1 MRSLRQ
7 HLLAL
12 LASAMALLF
21 GAPASAADEPRHAL
35 WQQLLQQHVQV
46 VPGTS
51 GGNVRYAGM
60 QAQRLELERYLA
72 QLSSVQRETFDA
84 WSNARQL
91 AFLLNAYNAY
101 TVQLVLTGY
110 PVLASIKD
118 LGSLFQS
125 PWKKRF
131 APLLGATRT
140 LDEIEHE
147 MIRGSGRYN
156 DPRIHFA
163 LNCASL
169 GCPPLR
175 NEAYVA
181 ERLDAQL
188 DDAATAFL
196 ADRQRNRLEGGRVQV
211 SSIFKW
217 YRSDF
222 EAGWRGARSLGQFL
236 ALYAT
241 ALKLSPEQAAQLR
254 AGTLAITFLDYDW
267 RLNDAPAASGAAKP

>member
-1 MRSLRQ
+1 MRPPRWRLFALLLVAQ
-7 HLLAL
+7 LLLA
-12 LASAMALLF
+12 
-21 GAPASAADEPRHAL
+21 GAPARAADALAHAI

-46 VPGTS
+46 APGTS
-51 GGNVRYAGM
+51 GGNVRYAGL
-60 QAQRLELERYLA
+60 QAQQLELERYLA
-72 QLSSVQRETFDA
+72 QLATVRRETFDA
-84 WSNARQL
+84 WPNAQQL
-91 AFLLNAYNAY
+91 AFLINAYNAY
-101 TVQLVLTGY
+101 TVQLILTGY
-110 PVLASIKD
+110 PGLVSIKD

-169 GCPPLR
+169 GCPSLR
-175 NEAYVA
+175 NEPYVA

-188 DDAATAFL
+188 DDAASAFL
-196 ADRQRNRLEGGRVQV
+196 ADRQRNRLEGGRIQV

-236 ALYAT
+236 ALYAA
-241 ALKLSPEQAAQLR
+241 ALKLSPEQTAQLR
-254 AGTLAITFLDYDW
+254 AGTLAITFLDYGW
-267 RLNDAPAASGAAKP
+267 RLNDAPGVSGAGRP

>member
-1 MRSLRQ
+1 MRSLWQR
-7 HLLAL
+7 LLRLLVTAL
-12 LASAMALLF
+12 TFSIC
-21 GAPASAADEPRHAL
+21 APAYAVDEPRHVL

-46 VPGTS
+46 TPGTS

-60 QAQRLELERYLA
+60 LAQRLELERYLA
-72 QLSSVQRETFDA
+72 QLATVRRETFDA
-84 WSNARQL
+84 WPNAQQL
-91 AFLLNAYNAY
+91 AFLINAYNAY
-101 TVQLVLTGY
+101 TVQLILTGY
-110 PVLASIKD
+110 PGLASIKD

-175 NEAYVA
+175 NEPYVA

-196 ADRQRNRLEGGRVQV
+196 ADRQRNRWEGGRIQV

-222 EAGWRGARSLGQFL
+222 EAGWRGARNLGQFL
-236 ALYAT
+236 ALYA
-241 ALKLSPEQAAQLR
+241 AAMKLSPEQTVQLR
-254 AGTLAITFLDYDW
+254 TGTLSITFLDYDW
-267 RLNDAPAASGAAKP
+267 RLNDALATSGAHRP

>member
-1 MRSLRQ
+1 MVSLLRRNA
-7 HLLAL
+7 LILAL
-12 LASAMALLF
+12 LVCSATPLAR
-21 GAPASAADEPRHAL
+21 AADAPPRTL

-46 VPGTS
+46 APGSS
-51 GGNVRYAGM
+51 GGKLRYAGI
-60 QAQRLELERYLA
+60 QAQRSELERYLA
-72 QLSSVQRETFDA
+72 QLSAVQREAFDA
-84 WSNARQL
+84 WPKAQQL
-91 AFLLNAYNAY
+91 AFLINAYNAY

-110 PVLASIKD
+110 PGLTSIKD
-118 LGSLFQS
+118 LGALFQS

-131 APLLGATRT
+131 VPLLGATRT
-140 LDEIEHE
+140 LDEIEHD

-169 GCPPLR
+169 ACPALR

-188 DDAATAFL
+188 EDAATAFL
-196 ADRQRNRLEGGRVQV
+196 ADRQRNRLEAGRAQV

-217 YRSDF
+217 YRADF

-241 ALKLSPEQAAQLR
+241 ALQLRPEQTDQLR
-254 AGTLAITFLDYDW
+254 AGTLGIEFLDYDW
-267 RLNDAPAASGAAKP
+267 RLNDAPDASGVARP

>member
-1 MRSLRQ
+1 MAGLLRRKV
-7 HLLAL
+7 LTLAL
-12 LASAMALLF
+12 LGCSALPWARAVE
-21 GAPASAADEPRHAL
+21 APQHAL
-35 WQQLLQQHVQV
+35 WQQLLQQYVQV
-46 VPGTS
+46 TPGTL
-51 GGNVRYAGM
+51 GGNVRYTGM
-60 QAQRLELERYLA
+60 QTRRLELERYLA
-72 QLSSVQRETFDA
+72 QLANVRRETFDA
-84 WSNARQL
+84 WPNAQQL
-91 AFLLNAYNAY
+91 AFLINAYNAY

-110 PVLASIKD
+110 PGLASIKD

-125 PWKKRF
+125 SWKKRF

-169 GCPPLR
+169 GCPALR

-188 DDAATAFL
+188 EDAATAFL
-196 ADRQRNRLEGGRVQV
+196 ADRQRNRWESGRIQV

-222 EAGWRGARSLGQFL
+222 EAGWRGARTLRQFL
-236 ALYAT
+236 ALHAT
-241 ALKLSPEQAAQLR
+241 ALRLSPEQTAQLR
-254 AGTLAITFLDYDW
+254 AGTLPIAFLDYDW
-267 RLNDAPAASGAAKP
+267 RLNDASVTSGAARP

>member
-1 MRSLRQ
+1 MAGLLRRKA
-7 HLLAL
+7 LILAL
-12 LASAMALLF
+12 MACSALPLARASD
-21 GAPASAADEPRHAL
+21 APPHAI
-35 WQQLLQQHVQV
+35 WQQLLQQHVQLS
-46 VPGTS
+46 PGTF
-51 GGNVRYAGM
+51 GGNLRYAGM
-60 QAQRLELERYLA
+60 QAQRAELERYLA
-72 QLSSVQRETFDA
+72 QLSAVRRETFDT
-84 WSNARQL
+84 WSSAQQL
-91 AFLLNAYNAY
+91 AFLINAYNAY
-101 TVQLVLTGY
+101 TVQLILTGY
-110 PVLASIKD
+110 PGLASIKD

-169 GCPPLR
+169 GCPALR

-188 DDAATAFL
+188 DDAANSFL
-196 ADRQRNRLEGGRVQV
+196 ADRERNRLEGGRVQV

-236 ALYAT
+236 ARYAT
-241 ALKLSPEQAAQLR
+241 ALRLSPEQTAQLR
-254 AGTLAITFLDYDW
+254 AGTLAISFLDYDW
-267 RLNDAPAASGAAKP
+267 RLNDARAASGAPTP